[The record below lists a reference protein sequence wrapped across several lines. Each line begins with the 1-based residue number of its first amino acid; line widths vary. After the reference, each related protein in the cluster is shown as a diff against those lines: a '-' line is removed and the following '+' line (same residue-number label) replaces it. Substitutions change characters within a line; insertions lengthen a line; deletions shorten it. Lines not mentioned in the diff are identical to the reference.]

1 MSTPTP
7 HPVPHPVQQTV
18 SGPRAGTTHPL
29 ILLAATAVTAASL
42 TAIAA
47 LLGWLPGNRETPA
60 EPPPL
65 AASAPIPAAPAAPP
79 QTPPVIAPPAPAAP
93 AAAAP
98 AEARP
103 PRRVAAQPARAPA
116 AAPAPATV
124 AAPPEPPRN
133 DSGIAV
139 ETRPSPPPCP
149 ECATIESIREVRS
162 EGQGSGL
169 GAVAGGVLGGLV
181 GKQFG
186 KGGGNKALTVAGA
199 LGGAYAGHEAEKNM
213 RASTRYRVIVRFDDG
228 GTQTLTLDAP
238 PQWRGGDRV
247 RVVDGRLLP
256 L

>member
-1 MSTPTP
+1 MPTPTP

-79 QTPPVIAPPAPAAP
+79 QASPAIVPPTP

-98 AEARP
+98 TEARP